1 MQSRNQ
7 SHPAIMQLKKK
18 GPVDA
23 DQQGAW
29 FVRVSAPT
37 LSRRE
42 WGAAAGVAVGGA
54 ALLLLPYLLGHWLAP
69 AGSVYT
75 GLLQN
80 VEDGTY
86 LSAIAQ
92 GRAGAWVY
100 RDLFTLQPHTP
111 AFIEGFYLFLGHLG
125 RWLGLSVVEAWHL
138 GRFLSNIAAFLAT
151 FLFVATFLP
160 QRGARWTAY
169 LLALSG
175 SGWDVVRLPQAW
187 EWARAAEAVPLDLK
201 MPEAHLFFSGLMY
214 PHFTA
219 GIAFILLFFLLL
231 LYAYNAPP
239 GRHRWLLL
247 LGAGASNLALA
258 VIYPFLILL
267 LAAVMGGY
275 LLLLMAQTR
284 RVLWREGLE
293 LAGTLLLAAPLYL
306 YYFRV
311 IQTSDVYRAW
321 NAQAVTLSPHPLHYL
336 LTYAPL
342 LLPAL
347 AGWRTQR
354 SLEAKE
360 RRKFTSLW
368 VWLGAAVLLLYL
380 PVPPQRRF
388 VEGLHVPLAALAAYG
403 LTTAVLPWLLQT
415 RPLQAL
421 LRRPRYQRS
430 GVRRLLL
437 LLALCLNGTVSVY
450 LYLGALA
457 TLTLIQPYPLFR
469 PQEEIAAMTWLRD
482 ASGPG
487 DRILSSYWTGSYLP
501 VITGDA
507 VFVGHLYETV
517 DFATRKAEAEQ
528 FFAAPNSEAWRQQ
541 LLAEHEI
548 DYVFYGPAERALGD
562 FDPTSAAYLRPVW
575 QNKTT
580 AIYAPVGQR

>member
-1 MQSRNQ
+1 MRTEKSASINEQR
-7 SHPAIMQLKKK
+7 AM
-18 GPVDA
+18 
-23 DQQGAW
+23 
-29 FVRVSAPT
+29 FVGVSAPR
-37 LSRRE
+37 LSRGE
-42 WGAAAGVAVGGA
+42 WTAAAGVAVGCA
-54 ALLLLPYLLGHWLAP
+54 ALLLLPYLLAHWLAP

-80 VEDGTY
+80 VEDSTY

-100 RDLFTLQPHTP
+100 RDLFTLEAHTP

-125 RWLGLSVVEAWHL
+125 RWLGLTAVGAWHL
-138 GRFLSNIAAFLAT
+138 GRFLSNIAAFLAA

-169 LLALSG
+169 GLALAG
-175 SGWDVVRLPQAW
+175 SGWDVVRLPPAW
-187 EWARAAEAVPLDLK
+187 EWTRAAEAVPLDLK
-201 MPEAHLFFSGLMY
+201 MPEAHLFFSGLTY

-231 LYAYNAPP
+231 LYAYAHPP
-239 GRHRWLLL
+239 GRRRWLLL
-247 LGAGASNLALA
+247 WGAGMANLALA

-275 LLLLMAQTR
+275 LLLLMRQAR

-293 LAGTLLLAAPLYL
+293 LAAALLLPAPLYL

-311 IQTSDVYRAW
+311 IQTNDVYRAW
-321 NAQAVTLSPHPLHYL
+321 NAQAVTQSPHPLHYV

-342 LLPAL
+342 LLLAF
-347 AGWRTQR
+347 AGWRQR
-354 SLEAKE
+354 
-360 RRKFTSLW
+360 RGFGFLW
-368 VWLGAAVLLLYL
+368 VWAGAAALLLYL

-388 VEGLHVPLAALAAYG
+388 VEGLQIPLSVLAAYG
-403 LTTAVLPWLLQT
+403 LTETVIPWLRQT
-415 RPLQAL
+415 RPLAAL
-421 LRRPRYQRS
+421 LRRPRYRPA
-430 GVRRLLL
+430 GLRRLLL
-437 LLALCLNGTVSVY
+437 LLALLGNGLVSAY

-457 TLTLIQPYPLFR
+457 TLAVIQPYPLFR
-469 PQEEIAAMTWLRD
+469 PQAEIAAMEWLRD

-487 DRILSSYWTGSYLP
+487 DRVLASYWTGSYLP

-517 DFATRKAEAEQ
+517 DFTTRRAEAEQ
-528 FFAAPNSEAWRQQ
+528 FFAAGTTDAWRQQ
-541 LLAEHEI
+541 LLAHHGI
-548 DYVFYGPAERALGD
+548 DYVFYGPAERDAGS
-562 FDPTSAAYLRPVW
+562 FNPAHAAYLRPVW
-575 QNKTT
+575 QNDMVVTYVVT
-580 AIYAPVGQR
+580 QLP